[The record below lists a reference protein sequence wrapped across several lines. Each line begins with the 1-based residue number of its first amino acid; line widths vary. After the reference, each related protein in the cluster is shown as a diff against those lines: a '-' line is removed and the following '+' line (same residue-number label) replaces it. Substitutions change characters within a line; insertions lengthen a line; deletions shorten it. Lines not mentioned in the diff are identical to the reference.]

1 MDSNGLFFFVAQ
13 LLSNSHHGSFQAVR
27 CAVEMWVMNSVVG
40 FENNF
45 SDAAVN
51 GLQRGH
57 RGKLQRF
64 TKYNYIVQVQDF
76 KDENSS
82 CQKTF

>member
-1 MDSNGLFFFVAQ
+1 
-13 LLSNSHHGSFQAVR
+13 
-27 CAVEMWVMNSVVG
+27 MNSVVG

>member
-1 MDSNGLFFFVAQ
+1 
-13 LLSNSHHGSFQAVR
+13 
-27 CAVEMWVMNSVVG
+27 MNSVIG
-40 FENNF
+40 FENNVPMQL
-45 SDAAVN
+45 STVCN
-51 GLQRGH
+51 VG

>member
-1 MDSNGLFFFVAQ
+1 MAQ

-40 FENNF
+40 FENNTMQL
-45 SDAAVN
+45 STVCN
-51 GLQRGH
+51 VG
-57 RGKLQRF
+57 RGKLQRL
-64 TKYNYIVQVQDF
+64 TKYIVQVQDF

-82 CQKTF
+82 CQKAF